1 MRITRH
7 WYVVAAI
14 ATALLISSGA
24 RVAPG
29 VFLPALTTE
38 FGWTRSSISL
48 AVSLGLILYGLS
60 GPFIGTLIDRVGT
73 RNTAIIGLCAIA
85 LSAVAGTFITNE
97 LGFALTWGALS
108 GIGTGIVGGVLGAAV
123 ATRWFVDRRGLVQG
137 LFGAATS
144 AGQLLFIPLL
154 ALVTESMGWRTS
166 SLVVAAVAAVLMIP
180 ILAIVRTD
188 PADVGM
194 VALGATADTKPT
206 PRMSEPGIMRKA
218 LAHRDFWLLSTTFFI
233 CGATSNGIIGTHL
246 MAHALEHGFTVAVT
260 ASALAIMGIMNF
272 VGTLGSGILT
282 DRYNPRR
289 LLSVYYAFRGLSLFL
304 LPFVHDPIGLT
315 IFAILF
321 GLDYIA
327 TVPPTVA
334 LTNEIFGARNV
345 PVVYGWIFCA
355 HQFGAALASWLG
367 GVAHDARGDYLLAF
381 LLAGVTAIVGSSL
394 AVQIRKPQTTQ
405 GFLQETPS

>member
-1 MRITRH
+1 MRISRH
-7 WYVVAAI
+7 WYVMAAI
-14 ATALLISSGA
+14 AAAILISAGA

-29 VFLPALTTE
+29 VFLPALTVE

-48 AVSLGLILYGLS
+48 AVSIGLLLYGLS
-60 GPFIGTLIDRVGT
+60 GPFIGTLIDHVGT
-73 RNTAIIGLCAIA
+73 RNTAIIGLSAIG
-85 LSAVAGTFITNE
+85 LSAVAGTLISDE

-123 ATRWFVDRRGLVQG
+123 ATRWFVAQRGLVQG

-154 ALVTESMGWRTS
+154 ALVTESLGWRTAS
-166 SLVVAAVAAVLMIP
+166 VVVAATAAVVMIP
-180 ILAIVRTD
+180 VLAIVRTD

-194 VALGATADTKPT
+194 VALGATPDTTPT
-206 PRMSEPGIMRKA
+206 PRVSEPGVMRKA
-218 LAHRDFWLLSTTFFI
+218 LLNRDFWLLATTFFI
-233 CGATSNGIIGTHL
+233 CGATSNGLIGTHL
-246 MAHALEHGFTVAVT
+246 MAHAVEHGFTVTVA
-260 ASALAIMGIMNF
+260 ASALALMGVMNF

-289 LLSVYYAFRGLSLFL
+289 LLSIYYAFRGLSLFI
-304 LPFVHDPIGLT
+304 LPFVHDPIGLSV
-315 IFAILF
+315 FAILF

-355 HQFGAALASWLG
+355 HQFGAAAASWLG

-381 LLAGVTAIVGSSL
+381 VLAGVTAVIGSSL
-394 AVQIRKPQTTQ
+394 AVQIRKPQSHTVATAA
-405 GFLQETPS
+405 